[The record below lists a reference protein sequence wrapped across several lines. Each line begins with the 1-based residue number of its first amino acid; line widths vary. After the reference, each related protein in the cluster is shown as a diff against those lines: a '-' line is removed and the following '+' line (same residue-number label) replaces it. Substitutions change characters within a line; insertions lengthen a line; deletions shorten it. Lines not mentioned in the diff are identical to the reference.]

1 MSRGIFVATA
11 SEGGAT
17 GSRSQAAAKCSTRH
31 SMAPTTNSCPAPHVN
46 SAELVKPCSRG
57 KGLPG
62 M

>member
-17 GSRSQAAAKCSTRH
+17 GSRSQAAAKC
-31 SMAPTTNSCPAPHVN
+31 PAPHVN